1 MHYPHMPA
9 IPCYGNAVCC
19 GVPKTKTVPIPAIH
33 VLETPVFNPTCPM
46 VIGLKPSRAAA
57 AADAGLF
64 GTYTHEAPT
73 HREWHGFG
81 KPVRVTGTGT
91 KGYGCG

>member
-1 MHYPHMPA
+1 
-9 IPCYGNAVCC
+9 
-19 GVPKTKTVPIPAIH
+19 
-33 VLETPVFNPTCPM
+33 M